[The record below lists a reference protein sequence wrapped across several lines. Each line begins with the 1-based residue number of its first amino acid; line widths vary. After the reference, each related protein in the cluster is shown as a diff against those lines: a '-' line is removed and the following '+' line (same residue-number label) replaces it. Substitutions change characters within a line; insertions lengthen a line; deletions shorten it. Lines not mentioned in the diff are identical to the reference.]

1 MTFSTYLRTGAAM
14 LAVGAATAFPA
25 AALAQSSS
33 PWDAG
38 KWRFSAILYAY
49 LPSIGG
55 TLNVP
60 FASAGPSIDVDAD
73 TLLDSLEFAFMGT
86 LDAHN
91 GRWGAFT
98 DVLYLNVSGSESAT
112 RDFSIG
118 NIGLPAN
125 VTGDLSLDL
134 KGVVWTLAGEY
145 RVVADRNWTVDA
157 VGGARLFGLKPK
169 ISYALSGDIGSLPVP
184 GRSGSTEAKTDNWDA
199 IVGVKGTYRFGTG
212 NEWSVP
218 FYADVGTG
226 ESDLTWQAAIGIGYS
241 FKSVD
246 LLAMWR
252 YIDYK
257 FDSGGPIDDMSFNGP
272 MLGVRF
278 HW

>member
-1 MTFSTYLRTGAAM
+1 MLSTSLKSGAAIV
-14 LAVGAATAFPA
+14 AVGVATAFPA
-25 AALAQSSS
+25 SALAQTSS

-38 KWRFSAILYAY
+38 KWQFSAILYAY

-55 TLNVP
+55 SLNVP
-60 FASAGPSIDVDAD
+60 FNSSGPSIDVDAD

-118 NIGLPAN
+118 NIGLPAD
-125 VTGDLSLDL
+125 VTGDLTLDL
-134 KGVVWTLAGEY
+134 KGVIWTLAGEY
-145 RVVADRNWTVDA
+145 RLVSDRNWTVDA
-157 VGGARLFGLKPK
+157 VGGARMFGLKPK
-169 ISYALSGDIGSLPVP
+169 ISYSLSGDIGSLPVP
-184 GRSGSTEAKTDNWDA
+184 GRSGSTEAETDNWDA
-199 IVGVKGTYRFGTG
+199 IVGVKGMYRFGA
-212 NEWSVP
+212 NSEWSVP
-218 FYADVGTG
+218 FYADIGTG

-252 YIDYK
+252 YIDYN
-257 FDSGGPIDDMSFNGP
+257 FDSGSPINDMNFNGP
-272 MLGVRF
+272 MFGVRF